1 MADICPVCNKEV
13 GLIGFSREEHGVKVH
28 VGCNGAFSDNP
39 NQYLSQPTE
48 EDEAIDEKQA
58 ISERLEVN
66 IKAIKEGR
74 KSLSEERF
82 VHVRSFDMPFED
94 MIMFMVKWAL
104 ASIPAF
110 IILFIIFGI
119 LFAIFGALFF

>member
-1 MADICPVCNKEV
+1 MIK
-13 GLIGFSREEHGVKVH
+13 GMKS
-28 VGCNGAFSDNP
+28 
-39 NQYLSQPTE
+39 
-48 EDEAIDEKQA
+48 DEKQA
-58 ISERLEVN
+58 ISERLEGN
-66 IKAIKEGR
+66 IKALKEGR